1 MERSKMT
8 GSARSGYFGQFLDSN
23 RFKPNGSK
31 LAQQEQEESVGKL
44 GTDLLGIAGKHAGEY
59 VGDKLKSFLGLK
71 HGGLH
76 PAKLM
81 RHKRYHKKSLL
92 L

>member
-23 RFKPNGSK
+23 RFKPGGGK
-31 LAQQEQEESVGKL
+31 LAYQEQKESVGKL

-76 PAKLM
+76 PALM
-81 RHKRYHKKSLL
+81 RHKRYNKKSLL